1 MDDEQSR
8 LELMK
13 TRIIRSYRWR
23 EDIVK
28 PLAEE
33 LEIDL
38 DLFEQIL
45 INKLDMSSLEALH
58 PRFESAR
65 QRCIKERVHADLQ
78 LCWLED
84 VMEIVSP
91 QQSEYIKMKISQ
103 EVIDGIP
110 YPEALEDGKKELL
123 KILSK

>member
-1 MDDEQSR
+1 MDDEQAV

-13 TRIIRSYRWR
+13 TRILRSYRWR
-23 EDIVK
+23 EDILK
-28 PLAEE
+28 PLSEE

-65 QRCIKERVHADLQ
+65 PRCIKERVHADLQ

-84 VMEIVSP
+84 VMEIVSS
-91 QQSEYIKMKISQ
+91 QQSEYIKSKISQ

-110 YPEALEDGKKELL
+110 YAEALEDGKKELL
-123 KILSK
+123 KILSE

>member
-1 MDDEQSR
+1 MDDEQAV

-28 PLAEE
+28 PLSEE

-65 QRCIKERVHADLQ
+65 PRCIKERVHADLQ

-84 VMEIVSP
+84 VMEIVSS
-91 QQSEYIKMKISQ
+91 QQSEYIKSKISQ
-103 EVIDGIP
+103 EVIDGIS
-110 YPEALEDGKKELL
+110 YAEALEDGKKELL
-123 KILSK
+123 KILSE